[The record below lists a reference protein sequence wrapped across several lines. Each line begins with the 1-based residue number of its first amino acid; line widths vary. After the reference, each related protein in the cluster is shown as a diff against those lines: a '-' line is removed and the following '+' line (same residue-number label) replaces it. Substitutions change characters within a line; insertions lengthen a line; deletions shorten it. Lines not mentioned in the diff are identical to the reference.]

1 MATQG
6 SSPETDLGLHEPP
19 AVGKVRNHPTRP
31 PKLPSKRN
39 CPDADD
45 EQDDAGCSTTP
56 ADSQEKARCVTPPP
70 PPPEPE
76 STPAESKTAKTP
88 GRKNQK
94 DEHPARGNGL
104 RSLGAA
110 FLSAVVHLLVCIVL
124 AITALPSLM
133 REGST
138 EILVDVA
145 AESEE
150 TIDDFEVNELVEAAS
165 SSISVVDVQSQ
176 LDGSSQGIGDSI
188 GSIGLDRQVADQASQ
203 AIAVAGVN
211 IDGPDFGLPNTAALI
226 GDVPDGALGD
236 PRAIVDG
243 YDEAIDRIAQE
254 VLWMLAKSD
263 VLLIWCFDQSES
275 MKDDQKEI
283 RGRIAHVYEQL
294 GLRRAAAGDHLTS
307 AVTSYGQGFLTHTKR
322 PTSSVTEIRAA
333 IDTVP
338 VDPSG
343 KEMMCSAV
351 ATSIGEHLDY
361 AKKTDRQMALVL
373 VTDETGEKPDNLA
386 YLEAT
391 IAVARE
397 AKCRVYILG
406 REAVFGYPY
415 AHMKWRHPYTGHV
428 HWLPVDRGPETAFV
442 EQLQTD
448 GFRRRYDA
456 HPSGFG
462 PYGQSR
468 LARETG
474 GIFFALPSLETNIVR
489 GEKRRYELEAMRI
502 YQPDLRHRAPIV
514 EQRNNSVLRSTL
526 WKIINDMNPYDE
538 NVAKFMELEYSFPVR
553 PDRFAAKVRAEQQK
567 KLIYLNYLDQAA
579 KALEAIRSY
588 RNKELSPRW
597 QANYDLIYAQLLA
610 YTARC
615 YEYGVYLEQFI
626 RNPKHVP
633 FEKPKFLRHT
643 SWRIRTTTKTVGGEL
658 TDSYIQRSTEMFQQ
672 VIRDHPGT
680 PWAARAELELQR
692 GFGFELQEHYTY
704 YGPRAPSKPS
714 STPRPKIPIPKL

>member
-6 SSPETDLGLHEPP
+6 SSPQLDLSLSEAPP
-19 AVGKVRNHPTRP
+19 ASQTGGHRSRP
-31 PKLPSKRN
+31 PTLPHKRN
-39 CPDADD
+39 RQDSLNEPDGEDRSTSSTRS
-45 EQDDAGCSTTP
+45 QD
-56 ADSQEKARCVTPPP
+56 QARAVVPPP
-70 PPPEPE
+70 P
-76 STPAESKTAKTP
+76 AESESKPNQSQPAKKSKP
-88 GRKNQK
+88 KEAK
-94 DEHPARGNGL
+94 DEQLSRSTGL
-104 RSLGAA
+104 RSLSAA
-110 FLSAVVHLLVCIVL
+110 FLSAVVHLLVCIIL
-124 AITALPSLM
+124 AATALPSLM

-138 EILVDVA
+138 EILVDVS
-145 AESEE
+145 AETED
-150 TIDDFEVNELVEAAS
+150 TIDDFEVNELVEAT

-176 LDGSSQGIGDSI
+176 LDSTSQGLG
-188 GSIGLDRQVADQASQ
+188 GSLGEIGLDRQVADQASE
-203 AIAVAGVN
+203 AVAVAGVN
-211 IDGPDFGLPNTAALI
+211 IDGPDFGMPSFASLI
-226 GDVPDGALGD
+226 GEVPDGALGD

-243 YDEAIDRIAQE
+243 YDEAMDRIAQE
-254 VLWMLAKSD
+254 VLWMLSKSD

-283 RGRIAHVYEQL
+283 RSRISRVYEQL

-307 AVTSYGQGFLTHTKR
+307 AVTSYGQGFLTHTER
-322 PTSSVTEIRAA
+322 PTSNVTEIRSA

-338 VDPSG
+338 IDPSG

-351 ATSIGEHLDY
+351 ATSISQHRDY
-361 AKKTDRQMALVL
+361 AKKTNRQMALVL

-391 IAVARE
+391 IAAARE

-406 REAVFGYPY
+406 REAVFGYPF

-468 LARETG
+468 MARETG

-489 GEKRRYELEAMRI
+489 GEKRRYEMEAMRT
-502 YQPDLRHRAPIV
+502 YQPDLRHRAPIIA
-514 EQRNNSVLRSTL
+514 ERNASVLRSTL

-538 NVAKFMELEYSFPVR
+538 NVAKFMELEYSFPAR
-553 PDRFAAKVRAEQQK
+553 PDRFATAVRAEQEK

-579 KALEAIRSY
+579 KALESIRSH
-588 RNKELSPRW
+588 REKELSPRW

-615 YEYGVYLEQFI
+615 YEYGAYLEQFL
-626 RNPKHVP
+626 RNPKQVP
-633 FEKPKFLRHT
+633 FEKPKFLRLT
-643 SWRIRTTTKTVGGEL
+643 SWRIRTTTSTVGGEL
-658 TDSYIQRSTEMFQQ
+658 TASYIQRSSEMFEQL
-672 VIRDHPGT
+672 IREHPGT

-692 GFGFELQEHYTY
+692 GFGFELREHYTY
-704 YGPRAPSKPS
+704 YGPRPPSKPS